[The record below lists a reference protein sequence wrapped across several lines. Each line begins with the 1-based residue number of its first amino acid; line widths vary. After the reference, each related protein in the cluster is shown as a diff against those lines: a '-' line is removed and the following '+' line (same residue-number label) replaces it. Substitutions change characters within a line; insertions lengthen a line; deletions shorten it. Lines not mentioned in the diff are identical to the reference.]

1 MEALAIEMTV
11 RQCIST
17 ARRGV
22 TQGFPRWS
30 SVSIKIQPAGSG
42 GLQTVG
48 CEVNIKINRPCFYT
62 VKSERQ
68 RQNKDSQA
76 LTLDKMK
83 NLSYSRLLAE
93 SFYLNLQKSAFY
105 KYL

>member
-1 MEALAIEMTV
+1 MQGLA
-11 RQCIST
+11 
-17 ARRGV
+17 
-22 TQGFPRWS
+22 
-30 SVSIKIQPAGSG
+30 
-42 GLQTVG
+42 GLQTVR

-76 LTLDKMK
+76 LTPDKMK
-83 NLSYSRLLAE
+83 NLSYSRLLSE